1 MGLRGKG
8 ANPLHKRQFLAL
20 TAAQEVERQELTGL
34 VPEVARPEVPAWTA
48 PDLTRSERVIA
59 FCEGLR
65 ITSGGNA
72 GRLMVLRPWQR
83 EFIERLYAVNDDGL
97 RLVRTAI
104 LSMGRKNGKTQLAAM
119 LALAHLLG
127 PEAESRG
134 EVYSCANDRFQA
146 SKIFAEMVALIQGD
160 PEMLDRVNIVRFKK
174 EIEDLKSGS
183 FYAALTAEA
192 KTKMG
197 LNPSMVIYDEL
208 GQASNRHLYDAMDS
222 AMGARKEPL
231 LLVISTQAADDF
243 APMSQLIDYGIKV
256 NEGELVDPSFHLTL
270 HQAPLE
276 LDPWL
281 PETWALANPALGD
294 FRSLPDV
301 ERLAQQAQR
310 MPSTENSFRNLIL
323 NQRVSLHTKFIERT
337 EWNACADEPLIPSGA
352 KIYAGLDL
360 GSTRDMS
367 ALVIIHQDIDGI
379 FHVMPE
385 FWLPGDIGERSDHD
399 HAPYDVWVR
408 DGLITPVG
416 KTTDPALLALRVAE
430 LSRDYRLMTVAYDRW
445 RINDFR
451 RELDAIG
458 CDVTLVE
465 HGQGYKDMSPAVDI
479 VERMVLNRRIRHGAN
494 PVLQACVANAVV
506 SRDPTGGRKL
516 DKAKS
521 TGRIDGLVALAM
533 AFSLA
538 LIKTDAEVDIASMI
552 G

>member
-1 MGLRGKG
+1 MGLRGAG
-8 ANPLHKRQFLAL
+8 ANPLHKREFMAL
-20 TAAQEVERQELTGL
+20 VAAQQAAREQGL
-34 VPEVARPEVPAWTA
+34 PAPALPPVRSWMA
-48 PDLTRSERVIA
+48 PDLSRSERVIR
-59 FCEGLR
+59 FCEELR
-65 ITSGGNA
+65 ITSGADA
-72 GRLMVLRPWQR
+72 GRLMELRPWQR
-83 EFIERLYAVNDDGL
+83 EFIEALYAVDANGV
-97 RLVRTAI
+97 RLVRTSI

-146 SKIFAEMVALIQGD
+146 SKIFAEMVALIAGD
-160 PEMLDRVNIVRFKK
+160 PELVDRVNIVRFKK

-183 FYAALTAEA
+183 LYAALTAEA

-197 LNPSMVIYDEL
+197 LNPSFVIYDEL

-243 APMSQLIDYGIKV
+243 APMSQLVDYGIKV
-256 NEGELVDPSFHLTL
+256 NEGEVVDPAFHLTL
-270 HQAPLE
+270 HAAPID

-310 MPSTENSFRNLIL
+310 MPAQENSFRNLIL
-323 NQRVSLHTKFIERT
+323 NQRVSAHTKFIERT
-337 EWNACADEPLIPSGA
+337 EWNACAELPLIPSGA

-367 ALVIIHQDIDGI
+367 ALVIIHQDVDGV
-379 FHVMPE
+379 FHVLPE

-416 KTTDPALLALRVAE
+416 KTTDPALLAQRVAE
-430 LSRDYRLMTVAYDRW
+430 LSRDYRLMTVAFDRW
-445 RINDFR
+445 RINDFK

-458 CDVTLVE
+458 CDVQLVE

-533 AFSLA
+533 AFSIA
-538 LIKTDAEVDIASMI
+538 LIKTEAEIDIASMI

>member
-1 MGLRGKG
+1 VGLRGKG
-8 ANPLHKRQFLAL
+8 ANPLQKRVFIARNAL
-20 TAAQEVERQELTGL
+20 EEEAARAKVEAITRPL
-34 VPEVARPEVPAWTA
+34 VEPWTA
-48 PDLTRSERVIA
+48 PDLTRSERVIR

-65 ITSGGNA
+65 ITSGADA

-83 EFIERLYAVNDDGL
+83 EFIEALYAVNGEGL
-97 RLVRTAI
+97 RLVRTAV

-146 SKIFAEMVALIQGD
+146 SKIFAEMVALIAGNPD
-160 PEMLDRVNIVRFKK
+160 LVDRVNIVRFKK

-197 LNPSMVIYDEL
+197 LNPSFIIYDEL
-208 GQASNRHLYDAMDS
+208 GQAANRHLYDAMDS

-243 APMSQLIDYGIKV
+243 APMSQLVDYGIKV
-256 NEGELVDPSFHLTL
+256 NEGEIADPSFHLTL
-270 HQAPLE
+270 HAAPVE

-281 PETWALANPALGD
+281 PETWSLANPALGD

-310 MPSTENSFRNLIL
+310 MPAQENSFRNLIL
-323 NQRVSLHTKFIERT
+323 NQRVSTHTKFIERT
-337 EWNACADEPLIPSGA
+337 EWNACAEAPIIPSGA

-367 ALVIIHQDIDGI
+367 ALVMIHQDIDGV
-379 FHVMPE
+379 FHVLPE
-385 FWLPGDIGERSDHD
+385 FWLPGDIAERSDHD

-430 LSRDYRLMTVAYDRW
+430 LSRDYQLMTVAFDRW
-445 RINDFR
+445 RINDFK

-479 VERMVLNRRIRHGAN
+479 VERMVLNRRIRHGDN
-494 PVLQACVANAVV
+494 PVLKACVANAVV

-533 AFSLA
+533 AFSIA
-538 LIKTDAEVDIASMI
+538 LIKNEGEVDIASMI

>member
-1 MGLRGKG
+1 M
-8 ANPLHKRQFLAL
+8 AL
-20 TAAQEVERQELTGL
+20 VAAQQAAREQGL
-34 VPEVARPEVPAWTA
+34 PAPALPPVRSWMA
-48 PDLTRSERVIA
+48 PDLSRSERVIR
-59 FCEGLR
+59 FCEELR
-65 ITSGGNA
+65 ITSGADA
-72 GRLMVLRPWQR
+72 GRLMELRPWQR
-83 EFIERLYAVNDDGL
+83 EFIEALYAVDANGV
-97 RLVRTAI
+97 RLVRTSI

-146 SKIFAEMVALIQGD
+146 SKIFAEMVALIAGD
-160 PEMLDRVNIVRFKK
+160 PELVDRVNIVRFKK

-183 FYAALTAEA
+183 IYAALTAEA

-197 LNPSMVIYDEL
+197 LNPSFCIYDEL

-243 APMSQLIDYGIKV
+243 APMSQLVDYGIKV
-256 NEGELVDPSFHLTL
+256 NEGEVVDPAFHLTL
-270 HQAPLE
+270 HAAPID

-310 MPSTENSFRNLIL
+310 MPAQENSFRNLIL
-323 NQRVSLHTKFIERT
+323 NQRVSAHTKFIERT
-337 EWNACADEPLIPSGA
+337 EWNACAELPLIPSGA

-367 ALVIIHQDIDGI
+367 ALVIIHQDVDGV
-379 FHVMPE
+379 FHVLPE

-416 KTTDPALLALRVAE
+416 KTTDPALLAQRVAE
-430 LSRDYRLMTVAYDRW
+430 LSRDYRLMTVAFDRW
-445 RINDFR
+445 RINDFK

-458 CDVTLVE
+458 CDVQLVE

-533 AFSLA
+533 AFSIA
-538 LIKTDAEVDIASMI
+538 LIKTEAEIDIASMI

>member
-1 MGLRGKG
+1 
-8 ANPLHKRQFLAL
+8 
-20 TAAQEVERQELTGL
+20 
-34 VPEVARPEVPAWTA
+34 
-48 PDLTRSERVIA
+48 
-59 FCEGLR
+59 
-65 ITSGGNA
+65 
-72 GRLMVLRPWQR
+72 
-83 EFIERLYAVNDDGL
+83 
-97 RLVRTAI
+97 
-104 LSMGRKNGKTQLAAM
+104 MGRKNGKTQLAAM

-127 PEAESRG
+127 PEVESRG

-146 SKIFAEMVALIQGD
+146 SKIFAEMVALIAGN
-160 PEMLDRVNIVRFKK
+160 PEMVDRVNIVRFKK

-208 GQASNRHLYDAMDS
+208 GQAANRHLYDAMDS

-243 APMSQLIDYGIKV
+243 APMSQLVDYGIKV
-256 NEGELVDPSFHLTL
+256 NAGDIVDPSFHLTL

-276 LDPWL
+276 LDPWS

-301 ERLAQQAQR
+301 ERLAHQAQR
-310 MPSTENSFRNLIL
+310 MPAQENSFRNLIL
-323 NQRVSLHTKFIERT
+323 NQRVSAHTKFIERS
-337 EWNACADEPLIPSGA
+337 EWNACAGPPLIPSGA
-352 KIYAGLDL
+352 KVYAGLDL

-367 ALVIIHQDIDGI
+367 ALVIIHQDIDGV
-379 FHVMPE
+379 FHVLPE

-408 DGLITPVG
+408 EGLITPVG
-416 KTTDPALLALRVAE
+416 KTTDPATLALRVAE
-430 LSRDYRLMTVAYDRW
+430 LSRDYQLMTVGYDRW
-445 RINDFR
+445 RINDFK

-479 VERMVLNRRIRHGAN
+479 VERMVLNRRIRHGGN

-538 LIKTDAEVDIASMI
+538 LIKTEAEVDISSMI